1 MKDRF
6 QWWALMNTDF
16 VKGGE
21 FLEQLSEYQL
31 LIKDSDPWNYLVN
44 GEIFYQDIRNV
55 LVTCIHR
62 SIIPT

>member
-1 MKDRF
+1 
-6 QWWALMNTDF
+6 MNTDF

-44 GEIFYQDIRNV
+44 GEIFYQDIRIV